1 MQCGGCGMVRGMERN
16 KKQIGFVHIGSL
28 VNDVLKSYRR
38 ESDSE
43 LMQVW
48 QIWEGAVGA
57 IIAQNAKPAAF
68 KGSILLVHA
77 TSPAWIHQLQFLKR
91 RRLGGRYGRIRLY
104 VYFFPSCEPYYSRRI
119 ACQEKQKLFT

>member
-77 TSPAWIHQLQFLKR
+77 TSPAWIHQLQFLKKDMIDKLNDA
-91 RRLGGRYGRIRLY
+91 LGKPLIDDLKFKIGPL
-104 VYFFPSCEPYYSRRI
+104 
-119 ACQEKQKLFT
+119 